1 MNMKK
6 IREFK
11 GEYNK
16 SEFYSIMGKFF
27 AEPLYKKELPYLTN
41 RDNTIWHV
49 LIKDNEVK
57 AFSAYEE
64 SKNKICFKA
73 DYYLE
78 DIEDYEKILKCN
90 LEKIG
95 EDKTIDTA
103 TSKSELKELFVKY
116 GFKEY
121 KKTSN
126 YTFLIR
132 EGKKDGKR

>member
-1 MNMKK
+1 MNMKE

-27 AEPLYKKELPYLTN
+27 AEPLYKKDLPYLTN

-49 LIKDNEVK
+49 LIRDNEVK

-78 DIEDYEKILKCN
+78 NIKDYEKILKYN

-95 EDKTIDTA
+95 KDKTIDTA
-103 TSKSELKELFVKY
+103 TSNSELRALFIKH